1 MTNLSQH
8 SGGQAS
14 RPSGAGAPQ
23 LGAMPFVPFNGGPGS
38 HAGSDYGGG
47 NFGANFM
54 NPMMAQQNFMG
65 TPSVYG
71 MGGMGGMSMLGGGA
85 SGSQLGVGGGFAG
98 GPSMAP
104 PMALGMQ
111 QRPLSTFSLAT
122 TMNPFAG
129 GPSTNENPTD
139 DELFSALRAYLSTQD
154 LMTVTKKC
162 VQPLMTFRKL
172 ANCPFLELPAKR
184 S

>member
-1 MTNLSQH
+1 MGVS
-8 SGGQAS
+8 
-14 RPSGAGAPQ
+14 
-23 LGAMPFVPFNGGPGS
+23 
-38 HAGSDYGGG
+38 
-47 NFGANFM
+47 FM
-54 NPMMAQQNFMG
+54 NPLAPQANFMG

-71 MGGMGGMSMLGGGA
+71 MPMGGMSGMSMLGGGA
-85 SGSQLGVGGGFAG
+85 SGSQLGGAGGFAG
-98 GPSMAP
+98 APGMAP

-129 GPSTNENPTD
+129 GPNMSENPTD

-154 LMTVTKKC
+154 LMTVTKKTAREAIMAKF
-162 VQPLMTFRKL
+162 PKADLTPRKD
-172 ANCPFLELPAKR
+172 FLNQSIDKILSE